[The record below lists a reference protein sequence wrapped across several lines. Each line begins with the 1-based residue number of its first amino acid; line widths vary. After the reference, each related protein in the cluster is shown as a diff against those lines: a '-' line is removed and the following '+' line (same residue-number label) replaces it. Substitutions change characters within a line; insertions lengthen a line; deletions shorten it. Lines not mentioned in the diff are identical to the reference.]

1 MIRSKEIELRCER
14 LCDQRLSVI
23 PITAHATET
32 CGIERRETAEFRGF
46 AMTTLSDGLTQN
58 FSTKFKGRALRPGDA
73 DYDLSRR
80 LWNGAIERRPAVIAR
95 CKDSEQVSQAVQ
107 FARTS
112 GLEIAV
118 RGGGHNYAGNASCDG
133 GVMIHLGDM
142 KEVAVDPAAR
152 RVKCGGG
159 ATWGDVDAAT
169 QAHGLATPG
178 GIISHTGV
186 AGLALGGGIGWL
198 TEAAGLSCDNLLA
211 AEVVT
216 AEGRIVRASPNEN
229 PDLFWGLTGGGG
241 NFGVVTAFEFRL
253 HPVGTVLGGMVLHPL
268 AHASEMLRF
277 YRDFCATLPDEAEA
291 YAALVTSPDGVP
303 MAAMLLGYNGTME
316 DGERVLAPA
325 RRFGAPVADLVA
337 PMSYGARQAMLDED
351 NAEHGLHRYWRSAFT
366 EQISDEL
373 IRIMVAG
380 AARFSSPQ
388 NALFLF
394 HVHGAVT
401 SPRGGNR
408 LRCPQGA
415 MGLRRHRAMER
426 GQGKRHPHRLGARAV
441 GAIGAASA
449 RQRLHQPHCRRRPAG
464 EAARLVRRQ
473 PSAVAGDQGG
483 IRPGQSVSGQLEH
496 SAGVALLPG
505 SNG

>member
-1 MIRSKEIELRCER
+1 
-14 LCDQRLSVI
+14 
-23 PITAHATET
+23 
-32 CGIERRETAEFRGF
+32 
-46 AMTTLSDGLTQN
+46 MTTLSDGLTQN

-73 DYDLSRR
+73 DYDLSRS

-241 NFGVVTAFEFRL
+241 NFGVVTEFEFAL
-253 HPVGTVLGGMVLHPL
+253 HPVGPMVNLGLLFAGLDNGADALKFCREYVDQLPDDATALLAIGLSAPPEPFVPEAHRFKIGHALFVVGYGSPE
-268 AHASEMLRF
+268 AHAK
-277 YRDFCATLPDEAEA
+277 AI
-291 YAALVTSPDGVP
+291 
-303 MAAMLLGYNGTME
+303 
-316 DGERVLAPA
+316 APA
-325 RRFGAPVADLVA
+325 REGMKPLFEFVTPIPFVALQQMFNASAEWGSLAYEKALYLDTLSDAAVATIGEHAPKKKSPLSFLPTFGLGGKYRAKADADTAFGGSRSAGYVFNIAAHCPPGAPRELYEADRGWVRSFWEA
-337 PMSYGARQAMLDED
+337 MRPHAAGSGSYVNFMADADED
-351 NAEHGLHRYWRSAFT
+351 R
-366 EQISDEL
+366 
-373 IRIMVAG
+373 VK
-380 AARFSSPQ
+380 AAYGP
-388 NALFLF
+388 
-394 HVHGAVT
+394 
-401 SPRGGNR
+401 
-408 LRCPQGA
+408 
-415 MGLRRHRAMER
+415 E
-426 GQGKRHPHRLGARAV
+426 KY
-441 GAIGAASA
+441 
-449 RQRLHQPHCRRRPAG
+449 
-464 EAARLVRRQ
+464 ARLARIKKQWDPDNAFHLNVNIK
-473 PSAVAGDQGG
+473 PA
-483 IRPGQSVSGQLEH
+483 
-496 SAGVALLPG
+496 
-505 SNG
+505 